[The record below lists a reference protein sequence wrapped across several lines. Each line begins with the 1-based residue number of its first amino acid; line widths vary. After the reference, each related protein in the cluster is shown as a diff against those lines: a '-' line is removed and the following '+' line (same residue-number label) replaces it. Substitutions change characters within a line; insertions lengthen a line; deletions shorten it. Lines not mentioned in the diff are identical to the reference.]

1 MGFESSSLFVYDLN
15 GDVTSH
21 KGKKAGFQSSWNFL
35 FCGLRGI
42 DPTNCQVPNIPIAIS
57 SLVDIKVY
65 YNVTIFV
72 TS

>member
-21 KGKKAGFQSSWNFL
+21 KGKKAGFQSSRNFL

-42 DPTNCQVPNIPIAIS
+42 DPTNYQVQNMPVSIS
-57 SLVDIKVY
+57 SLVDIKVCHMLRCL
-65 YNVTIFV
+65 
-72 TS
+72 